1 MNRFSMYFFAVVAG
15 IMLAGCAGL
24 SGNEIQVI
32 ESRQPGPDAAKAKFR
47 ATARIGAFVDGRNAG
62 NPRKIGI
69 AKERVLGLSG
79 TDLVLDRDATDVVSA
94 SLRKRLDDSNIQM
107 LASDDGTAQF
117 EIGGVIKALEYNVK
131 DRDYVTIMLETTLKE
146 VATGKVVWMGEVEQ
160 KNERFAGVSGNSKSD
175 IANFLKQELGVVT
188 GKTAEAIAS
197 VLMAKYP
204 ELFNLVPGT
213 KVIPGVTV
221 YSVPG
226 NVPPVPTTPTARSP
240 VVSDLQPE
248 GLPFEDA
255 LLIVRTEPVG
265 AKIYLD
271 GVYYGISP
279 LHARAPLGIHKV
291 EARLKGYRVSTE
303 KVALR
308 KGDTTELEM
317 ELEK

>member
-107 LASDDGTAQF
+107 LASDDGTALF
-117 EIGGVIKALEYNVK
+117 EIGGVIKALEYNVM
-131 DRDYVTIMLETTLKE
+131 DRDYVTIRLETTLKE

-188 GKTAEAIAS
+188 GKTAEAIDS

-226 NVPPVPTTPTARSP
+226 NVSPVPTTATANSP
-240 VVSDLQPE
+240 EE
-248 GLPFEDA
+248 GLPFTDA
-255 LLIVRTEPVG
+255 LLIVRTAPAG

>member
-1 MNRFSMYFFAVVAG
+1 MNRFALYFIAVATG

-24 SGNEIQVI
+24 SGNEIQVV
-32 ESRQPGPDAAKAKFR
+32 ESRQSGSDAAKAKFR
-47 ATARIGAFVDGRNAG
+47 ATARIGAYVDGRNAV

-69 AKERVLGLSG
+69 TKERVLGLSG

-107 LASDDGTAQF
+107 LAIDDGAAQF

-131 DRDYVTIMLETTLKE
+131 DRDYVTIRLETTLKE

-188 GKTAEAIAS
+188 GKTAEAIDS

-204 ELFNLVPGT
+204 ELFSLVPGT
-213 KVIPGVTV
+213 KVIPGMTV

-226 NVPPVPTTPTARSP
+226 NVPPVPTTATARSP
-240 VVSDLQPE
+240 VVSEQQPE

-279 LHARAPLGIHKV
+279 LRARAPLGIHKV
-291 EARLKGYRVSTE
+291 EARLKGYRVSAE

-308 KGDTTELEM
+308 KGDTTELEV